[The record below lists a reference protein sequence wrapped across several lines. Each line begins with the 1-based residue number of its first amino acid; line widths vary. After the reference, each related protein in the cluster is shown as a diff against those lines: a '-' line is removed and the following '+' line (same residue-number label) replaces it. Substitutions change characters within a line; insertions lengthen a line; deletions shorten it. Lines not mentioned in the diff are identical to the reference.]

1 MKQDVFIF
9 RNYYIYIEKI
19 DDKDKQGLK
28 DQANDVTRKVNDVA
42 KTVDKVANSPEVNI
56 IGSIAG
62 GDTKDKI
69 KDGQKV
75 TGDIERG
82 TRPSSLP

>member
-1 MKQDVFIF
+1 MTK
-9 RNYYIYIEKI
+9 
-19 DDKDKQGLK
+19 
-28 DQANDVTRKVNDVA
+28 KVNDVA

-62 GDTKDKI
+62 GDTKNRI

-75 TGDIERG
+75 TGDIEKG
-82 TRPSSLP
+82 TRPNSLP